1 MKIKIPGHIIS
12 AFNKYKYILLICIAG
27 IILVLIPVKS
37 NHSDD
42 KTESAEAVTEGF
54 DLQELEKIAESIF
67 SEIDG
72 VGKVKV
78 IITVKS
84 GFEKKY
90 LYDEKTDYSKTETS
104 YSLNSEK
111 ELVRISNG
119 NKQEPI
125 AVKIYYPELKGAVIV
140 CEGGDNA
147 KIKLELTQAM
157 KSLTGI
163 SADNIVVAKMK
174 D

>member
-1 MKIKIPGHIIS
+1 MKIRIPEYIVSG
-12 AFNKYKYILLICIAG
+12 FDKYKYILLICVVG
-27 IILVLIPVKS
+27 TILVFIPVNKNAS
-37 NHSDD
+37 YE
-42 KTESAEAVTEGF
+42 KEEEVTAVTEEF
-54 DLQELEKIAESIF
+54 DVGELESLAESIF
-67 SEIDG
+67 SEIEG

-78 IITVKS
+78 KITVKS

-90 LYDEKTDYSKTETS
+90 LYDVKENYSRSETS
-104 YSLNSEK
+104 YSANTEK

-163 SADNIVVAKMK
+163 TADNIVVAKMK